1 MSDLCTKSCIECGLV
16 SQFHELAPGS
26 EASCPRCKHTL
37 CSIGAS
43 KGQGVM
49 AYASA
54 SLITLV
60 MSLLFPYM
68 SFSVQGISQKITL
81 YQAVEM
87 MNRLDNTSIA
97 ALLFLAVI
105 FLPAYFLIS
114 VIWFYALTERKSK
127 HAYAPSRLAIFVLKT
142 LSWVKPW
149 LMVDVFLIGVLVSL
163 IKISALADVSMGI
176 SFWAFAIYA
185 MLVVKTMSLV
195 DFDWIWDKLIPLK
208 ALNSTTAGGLF
219 QQHDHLV
226 CHVCGQVHLYDDNL
240 TQCSRCHV
248 HLHRFNPTKN
258 LQIVWALLFT
268 AIIFYIP
275 ANLYPMMY
283 TSAFGTSEGSTI
295 IEGVIILWNM
305 GSYPVAMVILL
316 ASVFIPMAKM
326 VALAYL
332 YWNAKR
338 VEGLPPHEANRFLKI
353 YRVTEFIG
361 RWSMIDIFV
370 VAILVALV
378 QLDGVMAIYP
388 GPAALSF
395 ASVVIF
401 TMLSA
406 MIFDSRIIWK

>member
-1 MSDLCTKSCIECGLV
+1 
-16 SQFHELAPGS
+16 
-26 EASCPRCKHTL
+26 
-37 CSIGAS
+37 
-43 KGQGVM
+43 M

-60 MSLLFPYM
+60 MSLIFPYM
-68 SFSVQGISQKITL
+68 SFSVQGISQQITL

-114 VIWFYALTERKSK
+114 VFWFYALTERKSK
-127 HAYAPSRLAIFVLKT
+127 RSNAPSRLAIFVLKT

-176 SFWAFAIYA
+176 SFWAFGIYA

-195 DFDWIWDKLIPLK
+195 DFDWIWDQLIPLK
-208 ALNSTTAGGLF
+208 PLNGTVTGSLF
-219 QQHDHLV
+219 QKHDHLV
-226 CHVCGQVHLYDDNL
+226 CHVCGQVHLYDENL

-268 AIIFYIP
+268 SIIFYIP

-283 TSAFGTSEGSTI
+283 TSAFGASEGSTI
-295 IEGVIILWNM
+295 IEGVIILWDM

-316 ASVFIPMAKM
+316 ASVCIPMAKM

-353 YRVTEFIG
+353 YRITEFIG

-378 QLDGVMAIYP
+378 QLDGIMAIYP

>member
-37 CSIGAS
+37 CSIGSS

-60 MSLLFPYM
+60 MSLIFPYM
-68 SFSVQGISQKITL
+68 SFSVQGISQQITL

-127 HAYAPSRLAIFVLKT
+127 HTYAPSRLAIFVLKT

-208 ALNSTTAGGLF
+208 ALNSDTAGGLF

>member
-37 CSIGAS
+37 CSIGSS

-60 MSLLFPYM
+60 MSLIFPYM
-68 SFSVQGISQKITL
+68 SFSVQGISQQITL

-268 AIIFYIP
+268 AIVFYIP

>member
-37 CSIGAS
+37 CSIGSS

-60 MSLLFPYM
+60 MSLIFPYM
-68 SFSVQGISQKITL
+68 SFSVQGISQQITL

-127 HAYAPSRLAIFVLKT
+127 HAYEPNRLAILVLKT

>member
-1 MSDLCTKSCIECGLV
+1 
-16 SQFHELAPGS
+16 
-26 EASCPRCKHTL
+26 
-37 CSIGAS
+37 
-43 KGQGVM
+43 M

-68 SFSVQGISQKITL
+68 SFSVQGISQQITL

-208 ALNSTTAGGLF
+208 AFNSTTAGGLF